1 MNIDTNTKTTE
12 ALQQF
17 EKTVHHYLK
26 ELDNFT
32 IEELLWQPGEGEWSL
47 GQMIQHL
54 IQSALYMQLR
64 NVDQCLEGN
73 GEAADTIAEMT
84 GDGKAMFAEGSFPPV
99 RVHVPPSPQ
108 YTPVQP
114 ESKEQLIRG
123 LNTVVD
129 RMRETLPK
137 LEHAPLHSTVPH
149 PRLGPFNATEWYL
162 LIEMHY
168 RHHLLQLDRLKK
180 AIGASVQ

>member
-1 MNIDTNTKTTE
+1 MNPAE

-17 EKTVHHYLK
+17 EKTANHYLK
-26 ELDNFT
+26 ELDTFSM
-32 IEELLWQPGEGEWSL
+32 EQLLRQPAEGEWSP
-47 GQMIQHL
+47 GQMVQHL

-64 NVDQCLEGN
+64 NIDLCLAGN
-73 GEAADTIAEMT
+73 GGAAGKEAEMT
-84 GDGKAMFAEGSFPPV
+84 PDGKAVFAGGSFPPV

-114 ESKEQLIRG
+114 ESKEQLIQG
-123 LNTVVD
+123 LNTVIE

-137 LEHAPLHSTVPH
+137 LAQAPEHSTVPH
-149 PRLGPFNATEWYL
+149 PRFGPLNATEWYL

-168 RHHLLQLDRLKK
+168 RHHLLQLDRLKN
-180 AIGASVQ
+180 AIGSSMAQ

>member
-1 MNIDTNTKTTE
+1 MNMDTNMKTTD

-32 IEELLWQPGEGEWSL
+32 MEELLWQPEEGEWSL

-54 IQSALYMQLR
+54 IQSALYLQLR
-64 NVDQCLEGN
+64 NVDQCLAGGVETAGA
-73 GEAADTIAEMT
+73 EAEMNEE
-84 GDGKAMFAEGSFPPV
+84 GKAMFALGSFPPV

-123 LNTVVD
+123 LNTVVE

-149 PRLGPFNATEWYL
+149 PRLGSFNATQWYL
-162 LIEMHY
+162 LVEMHY